1 MSSRSIGLIGG
12 TFDPVHCAHIA
23 LARAARVDFDLDEV
37 WFMPCAGNPFKP
49 PAVAS
54 GPARLEMLR
63 LALRDEPGSMVS
75 PLELSR
81 EAPTYTIDTLRLLRK
96 RYPFAQFTFILG
108 ADSLL
113 ELHTWKEAEDLF
125 PLARFVTYARP
136 GTPRPRLED
145 LQLPFETAA
154 MLLQDFR
161 VGVPQPVSA
170 SEIRATLKAGK
181 PLPAGTVPESVLEY
195 IHRKGLYR

>member
-23 LARAARVDFDLDEV
+23 LARAARSDFDLDEV
-37 WFMPCAGNPFKP
+37 WFMPCAANPFKP

-54 GPARLEMLR
+54 GAARLEMLR

-113 ELHTWKEAEDLF
+113 ELHTWKDAEELF
-125 PLARFVTYARP
+125 ALARFVTYARP

-145 LQLPFETAA
+145 LHLPFEIAA
-154 MLLQDFR
+154 HLLQDFR

-170 SEIRATLKAGK
+170 SEIRASLKAGK

-195 IHRKGLYR
+195 IQSHEIYA